1 MPNSLPRQR
10 FSAWAI
16 AGLPAALGVYLLWQG
31 EEVVYIGRAMEGL
44 RRRLMEHYTRHAKP
58 WDATHFAWEPCARPA
73 EREAELLRDARV
85 AFGRLPRY
93 NASA

>member
-44 RRRLMEHYTRHAKP
+44 RQRLMEHYTRHAKP

>member
-1 MPNSLPRQR
+1 MGIPR
-10 FSAWAI
+10 A
-16 AGLPAALGVYLLWQG
+16 LLW
-31 EEVVYIGRAMEGL
+31 
-44 RRRLMEHYTRHAKP
+44 HTRHAKP

>member
-1 MPNSLPRQR
+1 MRNSLPRQR
-10 FSAWAI
+10 FSAWGI
-16 AGLPAALGVYLLWQG
+16 AGLPGALGVYLLWQG

-44 RRRLMEHYTRHAKP
+44 RHRLMEHYTRHAKP

-73 EREAELLRDARV
+73 EREAELLREARA

-93 NASA
+93 NAPA